1 MYDICMDFE
10 WDGSKNALNIT
21 KHGISF
27 YEAQDAFIDE
37 DKVIIL
43 DKTHSLTEKRY
54 YRIGRIPSGGI
65 VTVRFTNRNG
75 RIRIFGAG
83 YWRKG
88 TKIYEQNN

>member
-1 MYDICMDFE
+1 MYNICMDFE
-10 WDGSKNALNIT
+10 WDDSKNALNLT

-27 YEAQDAFIDE
+27 YEAQDAFFDE
-37 DKVIIL
+37 NKVTIL

-54 YRIGRIPSGGI
+54 YCIGKIPSGGI
-65 VTVRFTNRNG
+65 VIVRFTNRNG

-88 TKIYEQNN
+88 TKIYE